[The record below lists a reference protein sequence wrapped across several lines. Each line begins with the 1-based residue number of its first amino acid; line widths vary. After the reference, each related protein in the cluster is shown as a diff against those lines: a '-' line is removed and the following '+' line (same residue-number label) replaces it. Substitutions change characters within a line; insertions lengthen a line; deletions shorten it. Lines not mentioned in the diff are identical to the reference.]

1 MDDRL
6 EEEMCESFREAFVTS
21 SLPALVY
28 NASGCCVRHDE
39 PLYSVL
45 QVRRRPRGGERDR
58 PCVKTTLVLKGALRK
73 RMRRSALYNVEEIK
87 NAFARIGAS
96 RN

>member
-6 EEEMCESFREAFVTS
+6 EEEMCESFREAFVAS
-21 SLPALVY
+21 SLPELAY
-28 NASGCCVRHDE
+28 SASGCCVRHDE

-45 QVRRRPRGGERDR
+45 QVRRRPRGPERGN

-73 RMRRSALYNVEEIK
+73 RMRRSALNNLEEIK
-87 NAFARIGAS
+87 TAFARIGAS